1 VPHAPMN
8 ASDVD
13 SIVRDVIV
21 HYGLPFTVVGVA
33 ESPAGWNI
41 QVRAG
46 TGGLLRFAIPHGR
59 PTATRIAIQQHLER
73 HS

>member
-1 VPHAPMN
+1 MN

-13 SIVRDVIV
+13 SIVRDVIA
-21 HYGLPFTVVGVA
+21 HNGQPFTVLCVT

-46 TGGLLRFAIPHGR
+46 TSGLLRFAIPHGR
-59 PTATRIAIQQHLER
+59 PTTTRIAIHQHLEAK
-73 HS
+73 S